1 VEEEEEVEGEEVE
14 EVEEVEGE
22 EAASR
27 ILSRYNASISSIC
40 LSRSCGRV
48 RRGDA

>member
-1 VEEEEEVEGEEVE
+1 VEEEEQEEEEEEEEEVEGEEK
-14 EVEEVEGE
+14 
-22 EAASR
+22 ASR

-48 RRGDA
+48 SRCDA